1 MGLGPKVTRARRYGT
16 APCRRRKKPTPGI
29 PSDNSAADLHAN
41 GREVTA
47 MDYWE
52 LFCDTG
58 APEAYLLWRGQQE
71 AVCKTEKQ

>member
-1 MGLGPKVTRARRYGT
+1 MLRAG
-16 APCRRRKKPTPGI
+16 
-29 PSDNSAADLHAN
+29 
-41 GREVTA
+41 EVTA

-58 APEAYLLWRGQQE
+58 APGAYLLWRGQQE

>member
-1 MGLGPKVTRARRYGT
+1 
-16 APCRRRKKPTPGI
+16 
-29 PSDNSAADLHAN
+29 
-41 GREVTA
+41 

-58 APEAYLLWRGQQE
+58 APEAYLLWRSQQE

>member
-1 MGLGPKVTRARRYGT
+1 MTRARRHGT
-16 APCRRRKKPTPGI
+16 APCRRRQKPTPGI

>member
-1 MGLGPKVTRARRYGT
+1 MLRAG
-16 APCRRRKKPTPGI
+16 
-29 PSDNSAADLHAN
+29 
-41 GREVTA
+41 EVTA

-71 AVCKTEKQ
+71 AVCKTETQ

>member
-1 MGLGPKVTRARRYGT
+1 
-16 APCRRRKKPTPGI
+16 
-29 PSDNSAADLHAN
+29 
-41 GREVTA
+41 

-71 AVCKTEKQ
+71 AVCKTENSDHRPCVAGHGDKGIG